1 MDRVVS
7 QLLVEIDGLS
17 DNSQD
22 LFIIGATNRPDLLD
36 SALLRPGRFD
46 KLLYVGVN
54 TDASYR
60 ERILKAQ
67 TRKYK
72 LHSNVSLLSVA
83 QRCPPNFTGADI
95 YALCAD
101 AWFHAAKR
109 SVSVSALLLCT
120 LVFSYL
126 CSVELTCGIFRLKH
140 LKLILQEITMPA
152 QKRSLLRLMIL

>member
-1 MDRVVS
+1 M
-7 QLLVEIDGLS
+7 S

-54 TDASYR
+54 TEASYR

-72 LHSNVSLLSVA
+72 LHKNVSLLSVA

-109 SVSVSALLLCT
+109 SVETFETDPSRSNDASAEE
-120 LVFSYL
+120 VI
-126 CSVELTCGIFRLKH
+126 VEIDDFITVLGDIAPSLS
-140 LKLILQEITMPA
+140 LDELQNYEQLR
-152 QKRSLLRLMIL
+152 QKIEGPSR